1 MLNELD
7 ITCYNY
13 EQQRRRHEEYLAKK
27 KVTLRA
33 PTAAHVSRLQVR
45 DDLVNQMREKS
56 NSQAAT
62 RERDDIEFQMHEDR
76 LNDWN
81 DHENMKC
88 QRNQRRK
95 ERNRRLLLRQANDY
109 AEAKRAQ
116 KQEELD
122 EGRRTAAQ
130 IREDIHLEKERMMK
144 ER

>member
-1 MLNELD
+1 
-7 ITCYNY
+7 
-13 EQQRRRHEEYLAKK
+13 
-27 KVTLRA
+27 
-33 PTAAHVSRLQVR
+33 
-45 DDLVNQMREKS
+45 MREKS
-56 NSQAAT
+56 NSQAAQ
-62 RERDDIEFQMHEDR
+62 REKDDIEFKMHEDR

-81 DHENMKC
+81 EHENMKC

-109 AEAKRAQ
+109 AEAKRAA

-122 EGRRTAAQ
+122 DGRRTAAQ